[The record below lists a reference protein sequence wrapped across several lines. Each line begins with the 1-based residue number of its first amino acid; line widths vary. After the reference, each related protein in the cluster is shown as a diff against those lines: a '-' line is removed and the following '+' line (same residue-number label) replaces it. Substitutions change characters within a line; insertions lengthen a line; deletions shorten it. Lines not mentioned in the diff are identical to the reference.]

1 MKNQVFH
8 WPAEKELSL
17 FHEYISK
24 FGSVKE
30 IVCFQ
35 YNANFIFS
43 LIPGLDNAIHL
54 IIQNEQDQFLMF
66 SSLACGYY
74 GEGPRATA
82 AILEHLG
89 VAKSDAEKC
98 FTHSSIRIT
107 FSEGRKYALSFP
119 PTFFGNSENDRFP
132 LNSFCNISV
141 GGRRIIMVNPQEH
154 HFPGLLHLLHLMEPT
169 CMDYLM
175 GKSSCYFC
183 NNTWTKDLIEDHTI
197 RIDAPPPYT
206 DGVNL
211 MIYGKLLDVWCL
223 VDRRYLA
230 GLINAIMMYME
241 GITFL
246 PETNLDALSISCKGK
261 SKRDQIVRLFQ
272 FMRNRKTVYRLF
284 HIPFL
289 NKKIDTWKLL

>member
-1 MKNQVFH
+1 
-8 WPAEKELSL
+8 
-17 FHEYISK
+17 
-24 FGSVKE
+24 
-30 IVCFQ
+30 
-35 YNANFIFS
+35 
-43 LIPGLDNAIHL
+43 
-54 IIQNEQDQFLMF
+54 
-66 SSLACGYY
+66 
-74 GEGPRATA
+74 
-82 AILEHLG
+82 
-89 VAKSDAEKC
+89 
-98 FTHSSIRIT
+98 
-107 FSEGRKYALSFP
+107 
-119 PTFFGNSENDRFP
+119 
-132 LNSFCNISV
+132 
-141 GGRRIIMVNPQEH
+141 
-154 HFPGLLHLLHLMEPT
+154 
-169 CMDYLM
+169 MDYLM

-246 PETNLDALSISCKGK
+246 PETNLGALAISCKGK
-261 SKRDQIVRLFQ
+261 PKRVQIVRLFQ
-272 FMRNRKTVYRLF
+272 FMRNRRTVYRLF